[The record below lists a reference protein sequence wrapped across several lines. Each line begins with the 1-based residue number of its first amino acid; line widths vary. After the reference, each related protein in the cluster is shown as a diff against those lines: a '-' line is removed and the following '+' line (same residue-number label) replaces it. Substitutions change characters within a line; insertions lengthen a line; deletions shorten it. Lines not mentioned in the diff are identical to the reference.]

1 MLAIPGMDW
10 TDQRLQ
16 VAANAL
22 SNVSANAYTKASIE
36 RLLRQELQVASVFLL
51 QPAIRSVDLR
61 QWGVREAAYVLAKRL
76 AYTYSSHLFEESD
89 TRLRFSSIEVALI
102 DSLDEALQEFVD
114 ELEPQALKL
123 ASASGQLNQR
133 LYNYLTHKSHRQ
145 FRVQLAETFPSLLV
159 TSALAKRDTLGAE
172 LRSIVDSGTPLIK
185 GLAGRWKVRPG
196 VVRHLVGKPTGHVGI
211 QWSRDAMGLAQA
223 LNALRPEDVPGDEAD
238 TWREFNHMVAVGQ
251 RLFCRPIWDSAAGL
265 EWLKECV
272 SRANRGTKRELERWL
287 PSWAEVTSIVRFR
300 NALTKSLKRDLADVD
315 PRPVGNVADAVV
327 EAVDWL
333 FLKKADG
340 ELGEAAMLFSDELD
354 RIDRASAIRK
364 IALGTVMMPLI
375 PGDFVSADG
384 ARRIRPLITD
394 IQLRLHGHKVRNC
407 LRYRSATRAI
417 RSGAIGTVFIV
428 GILDANTS
436 IALSTAE
443 LRVTS
448 NAKSHAYRVTVKQH
462 TGKAN
467 RQPSKR
473 CLNAIRELLR
483 HCQTDE
489 VREHLQANRAELRYL
504 RGKDRRAHAAAQHTK
519 HADAFR
525 RVLTDEVYDEL
536 IARAREQR
544 AVVDD
549 AVPGMAL

>member
-1 MLAIPGMDW
+1 MPLPKYKLQQTQLPTAMIERSVPKACPIASLIVFPNSEILWDSEPPGHIKCVAFLRLKDETIWMLAIPGMDW

-251 RLFCRPIWDSAAGL
+251 RRLCRGPGVA
-265 EWLKECV
+265 
-272 SRANRGTKRELERWL
+272 KRVCE
-287 PSWAEVTSIVRFR
+287 PS
-300 NALTKSLKRDLADVD
+300 
-315 PRPVGNVADAVV
+315 
-327 EAVDWL
+327 
-333 FLKKADG
+333 
-340 ELGEAAMLFSDELD
+340 
-354 RIDRASAIRK
+354 
-364 IALGTVMMPLI
+364 
-375 PGDFVSADG
+375 
-384 ARRIRPLITD
+384 
-394 IQLRLHGHKVRNC
+394 
-407 LRYRSATRAI
+407 
-417 RSGAIGTVFIV
+417 
-428 GILDANTS
+428 
-436 IALSTAE
+436 
-443 LRVTS
+443 
-448 NAKSHAYRVTVKQH
+448 
-462 TGKAN
+462 
-467 RQPSKR
+467 
-473 CLNAIRELLR
+473 
-483 HCQTDE
+483 
-489 VREHLQANRAELRYL
+489 
-504 RGKDRRAHAAAQHTK
+504 
-519 HADAFR
+519 
-525 RVLTDEVYDEL
+525 
-536 IARAREQR
+536 
-544 AVVDD
+544 
-549 AVPGMAL
+549 